1 MWCGPGSLMGP
12 RSQDGF
18 TQGQLPQQSGWSGWG
33 LARPLSFCNPAR
45 ATLSSRAV
53 KTSLHGNCRLR
64 RCCRLNVYVEVLSLS
79 TLQNVN
85 VLGDKVFKEVCAC
98 MLSCFTHVQLFVT
111 PDWSPPGSAVHGIL
125 WARILEWVAIPFSRG
140 SSQPRDRTHVSCI
153 ASRFFTTE
161 ALGKPL

>member
-1 MWCGPGSLMGP
+1 MWCGLGSLMGP

-45 ATLSSRAV
+45 ATLSGRAV
-53 KTSLHGNCRLR
+53 KTSLHGNCLLR
-64 RCCRLNVYVEVLSLS
+64 RCCRLNLYVEVLSLS

-85 VLGDKVFKEVCAC
+85 ILGDKVFKEVCAWV
-98 MLSCFTHVQLFVT
+98 LSCFTHVQLFVT

-140 SSQPRDRTHVSCI
+140 SSQPRDQTHVSCI

>member
-1 MWCGPGSLMGP
+1 MTTGKTIALTRQTFGTIVGNYALMALGQSLPCGNDTPFPKGGSICY
-12 RSQDGF
+12 SHV
-18 TQGQLPQQSGWSGWG
+18 TNHPQMQWLRGTAVALSFMARVNSSLNLSSWG

-111 PDWSPPGSAVHGIL
+111 PD
-125 WARILEWVAIPFSRG
+125 
-140 SSQPRDRTHVSCI
+140 
-153 ASRFFTTE
+153 
-161 ALGKPL
+161 

>member
-1 MWCGPGSLMGP
+1 MVWPGRRDGPKEP
-12 RSQDGF
+12 RWLFSSP
-18 TQGQLPQQSGWSGWG
+18 LPQQSGCSGWG

-53 KTSLHGNCRLR
+53 KTSLHGNCLLR
-64 RCCRLNVYVEVLSLS
+64 RCCRLNLYVEVLSLS

-98 MLSCFTHVQLFVT
+98 VLSCFSHVQLFVT
-111 PDWSPPGSAVHGIL
+111 LDWSPSGSAVHGIL
-125 WARILEWVAIPFSRG
+125 WARILEWVAMPFSRG
-140 SSQPRDRTHVSCI
+140 SSQPRDQTHVSCI
-153 ASRFFTTE
+153 AGRFFTTE